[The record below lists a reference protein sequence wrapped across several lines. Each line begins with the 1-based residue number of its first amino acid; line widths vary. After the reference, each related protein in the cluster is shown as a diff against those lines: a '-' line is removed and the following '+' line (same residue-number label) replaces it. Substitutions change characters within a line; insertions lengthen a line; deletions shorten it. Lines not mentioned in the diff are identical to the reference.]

1 MPSRYELLV
10 RVILWV
16 AVLGLLASNAR
27 KLSEFAGPRLR
38 KVAFAVVWTV
48 VVGGFG
54 YGIWWVIERMGPKQ
68 FEPTLVQFLMVSFLL
83 FIIGVAGVLS
93 RRNIIIIFMSIELI
107 LNAVNLNLIA
117 FSRYLQLNQAALVD
131 MKLIVNPLAG
141 PVFTIFIIVVAAAE
155 AAVGLGIV
163 ISLFRNRETVA
174 IDEIDLLKW

>member
-1 MPSRYELLV
+1 MTS
-10 RVILWV
+10 
-16 AVLGLLASNAR
+16 
-27 KLSEFAGPRLR
+27 
-38 KVAFAVVWTV
+38 FAVGALAYAAPFILQAQGQSVLK
-48 VVGGFG
+48 
-54 YGIWWVIERMGPKQ
+54 R
-68 FEPTLVQFLMVSFLL
+68 FEPTLINFLMLSFLL
-83 FIIGVAGVLS
+83 FVVGVAGVLS

-117 FSRYLQLNQAALVD
+117 FSRYLQVNEAALTA
-131 MKLIVNPLAG
+131 KGLAVNSLAG